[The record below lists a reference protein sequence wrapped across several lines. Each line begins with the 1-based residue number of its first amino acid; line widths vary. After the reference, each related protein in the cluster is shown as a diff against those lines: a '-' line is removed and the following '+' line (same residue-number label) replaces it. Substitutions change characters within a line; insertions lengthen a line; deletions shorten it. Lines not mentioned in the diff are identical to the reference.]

1 MHRRELKWTSSHKW
15 APVRVQENMS
25 RDLVSVDPETCV
37 TDIAKLMQDEYVG
50 CVPVKENGEVIGIIT
65 DRDITC
71 RITAKGR
78 DPATTT
84 AKVIMT
90 RDISCCFEDDLLL
103 DAAKIMAEKHVR
115 RLPVLNRGEELV
127 GMLTADDLAYETDR
141 QLLGKVIES
150 TYEPHS

>member
-1 MHRRELKWTSSHKW
+1 MQRRELKWTSRHKW
-15 APVRVQENMS
+15 TAIRVKENMS
-25 RDLVSVDPETCV
+25 RDLVSVDPETCA
-37 TDIAKLMQDEYVG
+37 TDIAKLMLDEYVG
-50 CVPVKENGEVIGIIT
+50 CVPVKENGQVIGIIT

-115 RLPVLNRGEELV
+115 RLPVLNRDEELV
-127 GMLTADDLAYETDR
+127 GLLTADDLAYETDR
-141 QLLGKVIES
+141 QLISKVIES
-150 TYEPHS
+150 TYQPHR